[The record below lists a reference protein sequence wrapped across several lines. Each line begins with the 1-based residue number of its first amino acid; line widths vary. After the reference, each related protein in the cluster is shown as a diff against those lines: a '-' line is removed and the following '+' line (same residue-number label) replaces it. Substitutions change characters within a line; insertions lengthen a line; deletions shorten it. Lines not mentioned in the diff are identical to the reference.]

1 MLRLI
6 RLLVFMLVNIV
17 IVIKS
22 GVFLLN
28 GISVLC
34 VVVIICV
41 LLEV

>member
-1 MLRLI
+1 MLRSI
-6 RLLVFMLVNIV
+6 RSLVFMLVNIV

-28 GISVLC
+28 GISVLR
-34 VVVIICV
+34 VAVIIRV